1 MWYKINK
8 HVLELSVFAKP
19 NAKKTA
25 LVSLTDDALHIT
37 LHAKP
42 KEGAANKELIAFLA
56 KLFNTP
62 KTRIHLVKGENSRLK
77 KLHIPLSHSLL
88 ESIQNVLK

>member
-1 MWYKINK
+1 MWYKIDNQFI
-8 HVLELSVFAKP
+8 ELSVFAKP

-25 LVSLTDDALHIT
+25 LVSLTDDALHIS

-42 KEGAANKELIAFLA
+42 QEGAANKELIAFLA

-77 KLHIPLSHSLL
+77 KLHVPLSHSLL
-88 ESIQNVLK
+88 KSIQNLLK